1 MKSESK
7 FSPYNRKA
15 FLATVRE
22 KDQAVA
28 LRLCKL
34 LEGAF
39 SAKEISIYSGFP
51 VVVRDMEWT
60 AGFAMRVKGPIAYCC
75 SPEVIKKMK
84 HEFAPFMS
92 GKHCVHVA
100 AKGSATVDDVLAL
113 VARAFIETS
122 KHGGMICK
130 ADLKKREKLRAL
142 ERARS
147 TKRVKRSSGD
157 RSRD

>member
-1 MKSESK
+1 MKAESK

-28 LRLCKL
+28 LQLCKL

-39 SAKEISIYSGFP
+39 TAKAISIYSGFP

-60 AGFAMRVKGPIAYCC
+60 AGFAMRAKGPIAYCC
-75 SPEVIKKMK
+75 SPEVIKQMGK
-84 HEFAPFMS
+84 ELAPFMS

-100 AKGSATVDDVLAL
+100 AKGKATVDDVLAL
-113 VARAFIETS
+113 VARAFTETT
-122 KHGGMICK
+122 KHSGMICK
-130 ADLKKREKLRAL
+130 ADLKRREKLRAL
-142 ERARS
+142 DRA
-147 TKRVKRSSGD
+147 KRSGARTPS
-157 RSRD
+157 